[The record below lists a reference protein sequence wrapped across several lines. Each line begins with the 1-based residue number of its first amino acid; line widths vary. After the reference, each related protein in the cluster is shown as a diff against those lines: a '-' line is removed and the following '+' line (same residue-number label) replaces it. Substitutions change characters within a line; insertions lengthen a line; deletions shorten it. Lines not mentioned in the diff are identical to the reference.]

1 MSIFANFTVTPS
13 TPETLDFEQVGYT
26 LLSDLPNPIT
36 QDGNTITN
44 LSIKLVN
51 IDNNNPSKKY
61 KYNVTFDYDFDYQID
76 NKHMF
81 VAFDNTSEQKMI
93 ATYGGCS
100 DQLTG
105 TFEKK
110 FLFKYPI
117 R

>member
-1 MSIFANFTVTPS
+1 MNK
-13 TPETLDFEQVGYT
+13 LDIHYYLICQ
-26 LLSDLPNPIT
+26 NPIT

-105 TFEKK
+105 TFEKS
-110 FLFKYPI
+110 FYSNIPYVRINTFSVY
-117 R
+117 